1 MEGKY
6 IYGIIDSCNEIP
18 LNITGLG
25 GNTVYTMTERGVSC
39 LVSDHSG
46 GDFTSMS
53 KEKVVRCLLTHQV
66 VVEHVMKKN
75 SVLPIKFGSVLA
87 TSDEVRNLLSLG
99 HPKFV
104 EVLAWIADKVEV
116 EVASTWD
123 LQEVLREISNDD
135 EIVRAK
141 EAIAS
146 GPEQQRLEQRIRLGK
161 IVKASMDRRKDSYRE
176 RMINFLKPLV
186 EDIQPNVLLS
196 DEMVMNVAFLVE
208 KARQE
213 QFDRQVRQLNELFHD
228 RINFRIIG
236 PLPPYSF
243 AMVEVTKLS
252 PEKIN
257 EAKQLLHLS
266 ESISEPDVR
275 KAYRHLAAETHPDSK
290 PGDEL
295 AKVRFAKLRHA
306 SDLLIAYCRGQAKPG
321 ENLLINI
328 RRQRDEELQHL
339 RSPEIVGVGGAANG

>member
-25 GNTVYTMTERGVSC
+25 GNTVYTMMERGVSC
-39 LVSDHSG
+39 MVSDYSG
-46 GDFTSMS
+46 GDFTSMA
-53 KEKVVRCLLTHQV
+53 KEKIVRSLLKHQV
-66 VVEHVMKKN
+66 VVEHVMKRN
-75 SVLPIKFGSVLA
+75 SVLPIKFGTVLA

-104 EVLAWIADKVEV
+104 DVLAWIADKVEV
-116 EVASTWD
+116 EVAATWD
-123 LQEVLREISNDD
+123 LQKVLREISNED

-146 GPEQQRLEQRIRLGK
+146 GSEQQSLEQRIRLGK

-176 RMINFLKPLV
+176 RMIKFLKPLV
-186 EDIQPNVLLS
+186 VDIQPNVLIS

-208 KARQE
+208 KDKQE

-228 RINFRIIG
+228 QINFRIIG

-252 PEKIN
+252 REEIDD
-257 EAKQLLHLS
+257 AKQLLHLS
-266 ESISEPDVR
+266 DYISEPDVR

-295 AKVRFAKLRHA
+295 AKMQFAKIHHA
-306 SDLLIAYCRGQAKPG
+306 ADLLIAYCRGQAKRG

-339 RSPEIVGVGGAANG
+339 RPTEIVGVAGATNG